1 MDQSTAVKKYHVT
14 LTDVERS
21 MLRDLLSAGKA
32 PARTLTHARIL
43 LKADESGDGPA
54 WSDEAIRKAL
64 DVGLST
70 VMRVRQ
76 RFVEE
81 GLEAA
86 LERRKPRRDYSHLVD
101 GACEAHLVALAC
113 STPPV
118 GHKRWTL
125 RLLADKLVEL
135 EHIDSISHET
145 VRQVLKKTNLS
156 LG

>member
-1 MDQSTAVKKYHVT
+1 VDQPTTIKKYHVT
-14 LTDVERS
+14 LADGERS

-43 LKADESGDGPA
+43 LKADESDSGPA

-70 VMRVRQ
+70 VARVRE

-86 LERRKPRRDYSHLVD
+86 LERHKPRRDYSHLVD
-101 GACEAHLVALAC
+101 GECEAHLVALAC
-113 STPPV
+113 SAPPV

-125 RLLADKLVEL
+125 RLLADKMIER
-135 EHIDSISHET
+135 EYIDCISHET

-156 LG
+156 PG

>member
-1 MDQSTAVKKYHVT
+1 MDQPATHKKYHVT
-14 LTDVERS
+14 LRDDERS
-21 MLRDLLSAGKA
+21 LLRDLVSAGKG

-43 LKADESGDGPA
+43 LKADESVESPA
-54 WSDEAIRKAL
+54 WSDEAIREAL

-70 VMRVRQ
+70 VARVRQ

-86 LERRKPRRDYSHLVD
+86 LERRKPRRDYRHLVD
-101 GACEAHLVALAC
+101 GECEAHLVALVC
-113 STPPV
+113 SAPPV
-118 GHKRWTL
+118 GHTRWTL
-125 RLLADKLVEL
+125 RLLADKLVER
-135 EHIDSISHET
+135 EYIDSISHET

>member
-1 MDQSTAVKKYHVT
+1 VDQPTTIKKYHVT
-14 LTDVERS
+14 LADGERS

-43 LKADESGDGPA
+43 LKADESDSGPA

-70 VMRVRQ
+70 VARVRE

-101 GACEAHLVALAC
+101 GECEAHLVALAC
-113 STPPV
+113 SAPPV

-125 RLLADKLVEL
+125 RLLADKMIER
-135 EHIDSISHET
+135 EYIDCISHET

-156 LG
+156 PG

>member
-1 MDQSTAVKKYHVT
+1 MDQPTSVKKYQVT
-14 LTDVERS
+14 LTDDERNL
-21 MLRDLLSAGKA
+21 LRNLLSAGKG
-32 PARTLTHARIL
+32 PARLLTHARIL
-43 LKADESGDGPA
+43 LKADESGESPA
-54 WSDEAIRKAL
+54 WNDEAIRKAL

-70 VMRVRQ
+70 VARVRE

-86 LERRKPRRDYSHLVD
+86 LERHKPRREYRHLVD
-101 GACEAHLVALAC
+101 GECEAHLVALAC
-113 STPPV
+113 GAPPA

-125 RLLADKLVEL
+125 RLLADILVAREY
-135 EHIDSISHET
+135 IDSISHET